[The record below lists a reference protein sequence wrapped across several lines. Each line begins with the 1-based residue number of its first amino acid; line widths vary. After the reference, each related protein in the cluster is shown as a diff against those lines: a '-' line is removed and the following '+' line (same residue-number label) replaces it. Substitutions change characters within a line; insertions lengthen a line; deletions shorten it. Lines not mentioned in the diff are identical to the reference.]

1 MVVLEHAAFQM
12 TDGRGPSC
20 RVEHGAF
27 RTTARRAFRSH
38 VERSAFQMTGGGCRW
53 LVDRTVHRSPGTTRD
68 PWEWRTTTPRT
79 RRVSVA
85 DDDAT
90 HELADDG
97 RRRRVAGRRHPPAR
111 GMRVGCAADAAP
123 WKCPRDA
130 LPCRLHAPPG
140 SDLATDLSWTRPYC
154 AISSSVGIGPRRIR
168 PQRAPVRSVAPTRSG
183 CPAARSRPARR
194 ASAAEPALP
203 NCGTRAAEPALS
215 NPRCR
220 TAEPALQNP
229 PCRTRAAAPDPRAAP
244 QSGRMLR
251 KQSEQ

>member
-1 MVVLEHAAFQM
+1 MGVADDEA
-12 TDGRGPSC
+12 TS
-20 RVEHGAF
+20 
-27 RTTARRAFRSH
+27 
-38 VERSAFQMTGGGCRW
+38 
-53 LVDRTVHRSPGTTRD
+53 
-68 PWEWRTTTPRT
+68 T

-97 RRRRVAGRRHPPAR
+97 RRRRVAGRRYPPAR
-111 GMRVGCAADAAP
+111 GRPPAPAGAWDARGMRGGSVP
-123 WKCPRDA
+123 WGCPRDA
-130 LPCRLHAPPG
+130 VPCRLPAPPG